1 MSRILQLRRGNSAEH
16 ENFIGQIGE
25 ITMDTD
31 SKSLRIH
38 DGETPGGT
46 PMARRDEIPDLTP
59 FDYVVEWQMPTAENN
74 HTWYRKYKSGWVEMG
89 GKIRTPSIGFITV
102 NMPIKMQDS
111 NYSITAQCLSVYV
124 AGTGSSH
131 NYVAGKSAIINKD
144 TMTQSSFQIYMEV
157 ATDYATWLVHGF
169 KS

>member
-16 ENFIGQIGE
+16 ENFTGQIGE

-59 FDYVVEWQMPTAENN
+59 FDYVVEWQRPTAENN
-74 HTWYRKYKSGWVEMG
+74 HTWYRKYKSGWVEQG
-89 GKIRTPSIGFITV
+89 GISNFDTTTQLLVSMR
-102 NMPIKMQDS
+102 DS
-111 NYSITAQCLSVYV
+111 NYTIQILAIQPIGGSGVWAESITDNNFYCRSQNY
-124 AGTGSSH
+124 AG
-131 NYVAGKSAIINKD
+131 NYVPSDRLFCWTVSGLYN
-144 TMTQSSFQIYMEV
+144 
-157 ATDYATWLVHGF
+157 
-169 KS
+169 

>member
-16 ENFIGQIGE
+16 ENFTGQIGE

-46 PMARRDEIPDLTP
+46 PMARRDEIPDLTL

-89 GKIRTPSIGFITV
+89 GRYTSDETMKRIISLPLSMADT
-102 NMPIKMQDS
+102 
-111 NYSITAQCLSVYV
+111 NYSAFGCLFGDINDRVITINITAPNTITAVI
-124 AGTGSSH
+124 H
-131 NYVAGKSAIINKD
+131 NLNSGAANGNFIWHVC
-144 TMTQSSFQIYMEV
+144 
-157 ATDYATWLVHGF
+157 GF
-169 KS
+169 GA

>member
-16 ENFIGQIGE
+16 ENFTGQIGE

-59 FDYVVEWQMPTAENN
+59 FDYVVEWQICPQQKTII
-74 HTWYRKYKSGWVEMG
+74 H
-89 GKIRTPSIGFITV
+89 
-102 NMPIKMQDS
+102 
-111 NYSITAQCLSVYV
+111 
-124 AGTGSSH
+124 GTG
-131 NYVAGKSAIINKD
+131 NINQVGLKW
-144 TMTQSSFQIYMEV
+144 
-157 ATDYATWLVHGF
+157 AA
-169 KS
+169 K

>member
-16 ENFIGQIGE
+16 ENFTGQIGE

-59 FDYVVEWQMPTAENN
+59 FDYVVEWQIPTAENN
-74 HTWYRKYKSGWVEMG
+74 HTWYRKYKSGWVEQG
-89 GKIRTPSIGFITV
+89 GISKFATTTYI
-102 NMPIKMQDS
+102 PIKMQNS
-111 NYSITAQCLSVYV
+111 NYTILIVANNSIGGAGTWATNITADSFLPQGQNYGAEYV
-124 AGTGSSH
+124 S
-131 NYVAGKSAIINKD
+131 NK
-144 TMTQSSFQIYMEV
+144 TKCSWFACGIYE
-157 ATDYATWLVHGF
+157 
-169 KS
+169 

>member
-16 ENFIGQIGE
+16 ENFTGQIGE

-38 DGETPGGT
+38 DGKTPGGT

-59 FDYVVEWQMPTAENN
+59 FDYVIEWQMPTAENN

-89 GKIRTPSIGFITV
+89 GILTGL
-102 NMPIKMQDS
+102 
-111 NYSITAQCLSVYV
+111 SITFPIPF
-124 AGTGSSH
+124 
-131 NYVAGKSAIINKD
+131 AIIPTLAFACRSSVD
-144 TMTQSSFQIYMEV
+144 TAVYQNTYSSLTVTGFSGWRMGTN
-157 ATDYATWLVHGF
+157 ANWLSGVSDWAGCWTAF
-169 KS
+169 GMSAE

>member
-16 ENFIGQIGE
+16 ENFTGQIGE

-59 FDYVVEWQMPTAENN
+59 FDYVVEWQMPTTENN

-89 GKIRTPSIGFITV
+89 GILTFPTAGT
-102 NMPIKMQDS
+102 
-111 NYSITAQCLSVYV
+111 SITTKTINFPIEMANTNYTAQPTPIWAQPDAYYGWVLQSKTTTSMSYNGYNTTKTDKLSWFVC
-124 AGTGSSH
+124 GM
-131 NYVAGKSAIINKD
+131 SAK
-144 TMTQSSFQIYMEV
+144 
-157 ATDYATWLVHGF
+157 
-169 KS
+169 